1 MIPTQCPT
9 GQDPRMCAYCDQKDT
24 CGCTCDD
31 TTDAIWGK
39 ISGDLADQTDLVAEL
54 DNREVEIKNEITS
67 DISTLQSS
75 INAVQSTADDA
86 HRIGESANA
95 IANDARDMA
104 SSAQSAAEAAQST
117 ADTLQTSITD
127 LQTTVA
133 EHTTSISSIEGNVSS
148 NTLAIDEVREY
159 TPMLFR
165 MPISNGEDKLPRFP
179 VVYSGT
185 LANLFINYYKAMEIG
200 TASEIRNAA
209 QQLSKLSGGYIN
221 FYAKGSPL
229 FYTDDSQSLQHEQYF
244 KPCLMRFYDRILN
257 LTEPFISVPTFEIVL
272 TDDITAYLEKLYG
285 LSGAAIVAMTID
297 GAKGEYW
304 SILSSDEKTLLLKIP
319 F

>member
-1 MIPTQCPT
+1 
-9 GQDPRMCAYCDQKDT
+9 MCAYCGQKDT
-24 CGCTCDD
+24 CGCTCED

-54 DNREVEIKNEITS
+54 DKREAEIKNEITS

-75 INAVQSTADDA
+75 IDAAQSTADDA

-104 SSAQSAAEAAQST
+104 NAAQSA
-117 ADTLQTSITD
+117 ADTLQTSITS

-133 EHTTSISSIEGNVSS
+133 EHTTSISDIESNVSS
-148 NTLAIDEVREY
+148 NTMAIDEVREY
-159 TPMLFR
+159 TPMLWR
-165 MPISNGEDKLPRFP
+165 VPISNGEDKLPRFP
-179 VVYSGT
+179 VTYSKFLAT
-185 LANLFINYYKAMEIG
+185 LFLNYYNAMEIG

-209 QQLSKLSGGYIN
+209 QNLSKLSGGYIN
-221 FYAKGSPL
+221 FYANGSPL
-229 FYTDDSQSLQHEQYF
+229 FYTDSTQSLLHEQYF
-244 KPCLMRFYDRILN
+244 KPCLMRFYDRILS

-285 LSGAAIVAMTID
+285 LSDAAIVAMTID
-297 GAKGEYW
+297 GAQGEYW
-304 SILSSDEKTLLLKIP
+304 LILSSDKKTLLKIP

>member
-1 MIPTQCPT
+1 MIPTQCPS

-75 INAVQSTADDA
+75 IDAVQSTADDA

-95 IANDARDMA
+95 IANDARDIA
-104 SSAQSAAEAAQST
+104 NAAQST
-117 ADTLQTSITD
+117 ADTLKTSITD

-133 EHTTSISSIEGNVSS
+133 EHTTSISSIESNVSS
-148 NTLAIDEVREY
+148 NTIAIDEVREY

-165 MPISNGEDKLPRFP
+165 VPISNGEDKLPHFP
-179 VVYSGT
+179 VAYSGT
-185 LANLFINYYKAMEIG
+185 LANLFINYYKTMEIG
-200 TASEIRNAA
+200 TASEIREAA

-221 FYAKGSPL
+221 FYANGTPL
-229 FYTDDSQSLQHEQYF
+229 FYTDSTQSLQHEQYF
-244 KPCLMRFYDRILN
+244 KPCLMRFYDRIFS